1 MHAVNVSIK
10 AESYHLVITS
20 TANSRVRKIRDQLR
34 EGWPDSR
41 GRVLVEGP
49 KLIAEAIKSKLA
61 IDSIYVK
68 ENKRQL
74 DHLTG
79 LFKGLKADRPEVVEL
94 AEKAFNSIS
103 STETPQGILA
113 LVFIPEW
120 RIERIL
126 TRESLLIFA
135 YQLQDPGN
143 LGTLIRSSE
152 AFGADAVIL
161 SSNSVNPFNSKAIRA
176 SAGSVFRVPSF
187 PGFDPQ
193 ELLKLLK
200 SKHYRLYATSP
211 ERGKA
216 FRDID
221 FRGRVALILGNE
233 ARGLDSIVLDL
244 VDDLMTIP
252 IASSVESLNVSVASS
267 IILCH
272 AAEQRRVFL
281 KH

>member
-1 MHAVNVSIK
+1 VK
-10 AESYHLVITS
+10 
-20 TANSRVRKIRDQLR
+20 KIRKQLK
-34 EGWPDSR
+34 EGWPDTQ

-68 ENKRQL
+68 QNKRKL
-74 DHLTG
+74 NHLAELFTG
-79 LFKGLKADRPEVVEL
+79 WEASRPEVVEL
-94 AEKAFNSIS
+94 AENVYNSIS
-103 STETPQGILA
+103 STETPQGMLA
-113 LVFIPEW
+113 LVFMPKW
-120 RIERIL
+120 RIDKILERQ
-126 TRESLLIFA
+126 SLLIVA

-161 SSNSVNPFNSKAIRA
+161 SNNSVNPYNLKSIRA
-176 SAGSVFRVPSF
+176 SAGSIFRIPSF
-187 PGFDPQ
+187 PGFEPQ
-193 ELLKLLK
+193 EILKLLK
-200 SKHYRLYATSP
+200 SNDYRIYATSP
-211 ERGKA
+211 QRGRA

-233 ARGLDSIVLDL
+233 ARGLDSAVLNL

-272 AAEQRRVFL
+272 AAEQRRVL
-281 KH
+281 LRR